1 MLKLIPALLLLSAL
15 CLSASPASA
24 DVAPPDCYEE
34 TCTLA
39 VVTASGGDCSSCD
52 NGPAVEDGCIEEMGS
67 SKVKVCQTY
76 GASAYTE
83 IWCEP
88 DSGFTTPPDPLA
100 SCEEGD
106 DAGAGSDAGSDASG
120 TTGDTSGTSGGT
132 TDDGSGGGDDE
143 DSGCH
148 VSPAGSTGDG
158 ALMLLLAGLGAVV
171 IRRFGRSA

>member
-76 GASAYTE
+76 GAAVE
-83 IWCEP
+83 R
-88 DSGFTTPPDPLA
+88 
-100 SCEEGD
+100 
-106 DAGAGSDAGSDASG
+106 DAAAGRIQGV
-120 TTGDTSGTSGGT
+120 
-132 TDDGSGGGDDE
+132 E
-143 DSGCH
+143 
-148 VSPAGSTGDG
+148 
-158 ALMLLLAGLGAVV
+158 VV
-171 IRRFGRSA
+171 AAQSHD